1 MKIVRYL
8 VLVVVCV
15 LWLGGCF
22 QPVMHQLYETGV
34 IVDDYR
40 YGDLYRLSNLP
51 QFKEGQ
57 RLCPEHAS
65 VLTTTTPVSE
75 TAPNLYV
82 IGDSF
87 TEHGRLSVGDLPV
100 HWLRWQHWE
109 DPKNQAVQLDTT
121 RRNVLLLE
129 SVERH
134 LREHAAGPINNLLV
148 VVDSNRT
155 DGPKPAKPSLRAALV
170 DMVRSKGIEERLET
184 VLFSHDLFQ
193 VFREWKAV
201 INQRWFNRVA
211 PTVSLST
218 DKRHLFTDLDTNP
231 DKPLNSSFS
240 TLTNAEVDSL
250 VAQLNE
256 AAARYKRAGFNDVL
270 LSIIPNKA
278 TIEDPNRGGY
288 NHLIERVQQHPALSI
303 KVVDVYPAFRMQH
316 PAPYAVGDSHWN
328 CTGRQLW
335 LDSLAKKLTSL

>member
-22 QPVMHQLYETGV
+22 QPVMHQLYETKV

-51 QFKEGQ
+51 QFKERQQ
-57 RLCPEHAS
+57 RCPQHAS
-65 VLTTTTPVSE
+65 VLTTKPVSE

-87 TEHGRLSVGDLPV
+87 TEHGRLAANDLPV

-109 DPKNQAVQLDTT
+109 DPKNQVVQLDTT
-121 RRNVLLLE
+121 RRNILLLE

-134 LREHAAGPINNLLV
+134 FREHAAGPINNLLV
-148 VVDSNRT
+148 VADSNRT
-155 DGPKPAKPSLRAALV
+155 NSPKPEQPSWRAQLV

-193 VFREWKAV
+193 FFREQKAV
-201 INQRWFNRVA
+201 LNQLWFDRVA

-218 DKRHLFTDLDTNP
+218 NKQHLFTDLDTNP
-231 DKPLNSSFS
+231 DKPLNSSFAP
-240 TLTNAEVDSL
+240 LTNAEVDTL
-250 VAQLNE
+250 VAHLNQS
-256 AAARYKRAGFNDVL
+256 AARYKQAGFDDVL

-278 TIEDPNRGGY
+278 TLLDPNRGKY
-288 NHLIERVQQHPALSI
+288 NHLIERIQQHPALTAR
-303 KVVDVYPAFRMQH
+303 VVDVYQPFLTQH
-316 PAPYAVGDSHWN
+316 PAPYALSDSHWN
-328 CTGRQLW
+328 CAGRQIW
-335 LDSLAKKLTSL
+335 LDTLAKALD